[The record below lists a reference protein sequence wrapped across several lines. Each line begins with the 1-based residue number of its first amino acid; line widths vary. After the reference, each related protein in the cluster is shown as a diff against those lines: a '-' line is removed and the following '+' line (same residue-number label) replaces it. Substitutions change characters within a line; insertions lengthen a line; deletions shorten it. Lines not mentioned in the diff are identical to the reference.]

1 MFRINLSGDDVKE
14 AVRTG
19 QLDRIVPHDQLGQQK
34 AQNLVSLLL
43 SIMKYI
49 ILFLI
54 KFYRSVLLF
63 YQNGEYLKKHQI
75 ISI

>member
-43 SIMKYI
+43 SIMKCI
-49 ILFLI
+49 I
-54 KFYRSVLLF
+54 
-63 YQNGEYLKKHQI
+63 
-75 ISI
+75 